1 MPLIKGYSNKT
12 FGKNF
17 SREMKR
23 GHSRAQS
30 LAIAYSVKKKALA
43 AKRKRNK

>member
-1 MPLIKGYSNKT
+1 MPLIKGYSNKS
-12 FGKNF
+12 FSKNV

-30 LAIAYSVKKKALA
+30 LAIAYSIKRKALA